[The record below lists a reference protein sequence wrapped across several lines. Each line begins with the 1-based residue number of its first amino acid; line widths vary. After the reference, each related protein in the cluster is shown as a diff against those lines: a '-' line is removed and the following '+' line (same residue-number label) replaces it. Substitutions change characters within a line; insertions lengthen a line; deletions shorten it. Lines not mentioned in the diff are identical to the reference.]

1 VSKYHSKVAPAYSYL
16 LASRCN
22 DFTFGAEFGVPNT
35 SKEFVAHADDI
46 PCIFKN
52 DGVFLGSPS
61 TEQAKIIKEMV
72 GEWATFAKSLKP
84 SENSWKSGGPLM
96 VFQQPQSGV
105 LTNEEAKETPFQDFA
120 DRMELWDA
128 LYWQKKKEE
137 LPLLSKKNLLRA
149 LSHSDL
155 RQ

>member
-1 VSKYHSKVAPAYSYL
+1 MKVSRYHSKVAPAYSYL

-61 TEQAKIIKEMV
+61 TEQAKIIKQMV
-72 GEWATFAKSLKP
+72 REWTTFAKNLK
-84 SENSWKSGGPLM
+84 
-96 VFQQPQSGV
+96 VFLDNKVIWSFD
-105 LTNEEAKETPFQDFA
+105 K
-120 DRMELWDA
+120 
-128 LYWQKKKEE
+128 
-137 LPLLSKKNLLRA
+137 
-149 LSHSDL
+149 
-155 RQ
+155 

>member
-1 VSKYHSKVAPAYSYL
+1 MKVSKYHSKVAPAYSYL

-72 GEWATFAKSLKP
+72 GEWATFAKSLKVFFLGTIIVLCDNIADWELQ
-84 SENSWKSGGPLM
+84 SKVSNYFFSPLKTHGNL
-96 VFQQPQSGV
+96 VV
-105 LTNEEAKETPFQDFA
+105 L
-120 DRMELWDA
+120 
-128 LYWQKKKEE
+128 
-137 LPLLSKKNLLRA
+137 
-149 LSHSDL
+149 
-155 RQ
+155 